1 MSQKKSYYYDTKYK
15 KNMQI
20 SRSPQPI
27 NKTISHIRPS
37 NIAGRYSTISVI
49 KQTESSLLNE
59 NQSFYRFRYI
69 LQDKPDDTNIVFFDS
84 NSRKF
89 RTRSLDNMLKPKQ
102 FSINS
107 NKITASKIGQNNKN
121 SSYTRNMNYSKERG
135 NINLIYN
142 KHNNEKNGMKTENV
156 SNKMN
161 LIKINEKNVKNPQY
175 RAEII
180 KQLKQ
185 EKDELIGKSNSNK
198 KNQQYNRNNNS
209 NISSNQKSTTKKIN
223 NDNNNNQTQ
232 NKVTGK
238 NQNYLLSHKSVG
250 NNQKT
255 PTKNKQENLT
265 NKNLYSNI
273 QSSNPKEQNQ
283 QNNYNISPSDKPMN
297 IPEEQNKNP
306 KIQTSERKEERTIV
320 LVPGQTIEKKNM
332 VENFENPTEELVENP
347 DGTLSSII
355 KQTKVT
361 TITENI
367 PIQSNKIKTVE
378 GAPELPMYKQ
388 HMTHIYKTVISVS
401 PKTKKEG
408 KYINKHLNEAKNLGD
423 NFCENGD
430 NIGKKGYNFGE
441 KGDNIGQKKAHF
453 GEKGDNIIQKKAH
466 FNEKGENIGQK
477 GTHFGK
483 NEDNIGLKGDK
494 IDMKKE
500 KEAKKISDSLTKKGD
515 KVSSEEKE
523 KQFNNI
529 KDLLNNISKGKN
541 SEENMKKLEQLL
553 LNMNEED
560 RKEILE
566 KLKKNPKNVNLLKK
580 LETSIQKQNSN
591 NDYNYTHNQNAESG
605 NNKESSH
612 SKNFGTGF
620 KSLVSENV
628 DIEGINPLKFDGL
641 FLDMS
646 KYSNEKKEK
655 NPFEGPSPYI
665 ELYKE
670 RRDQIK
676 KKLNYLASSEIGHIE
691 TTDTKQ
697 KGKI

>member
-102 FSINS
+102 FSIHS
-107 NKITASKIGQNNKN
+107 NKVTASKIGQNHKH
-121 SSYTRNMNYSKERG
+121 SSYTRNMSSNKEKG

-175 RAEII
+175 RAEIL

-209 NISSNQKSTTKKIN
+209 NISSNQKSITKKIN
-223 NDNNNNQTQ
+223 NDNNNNNQTQ

-238 NQNYLLSHKSVG
+238 NQNYLLSNKSVE

-273 QSSNPKEQNQ
+273 QSSNPKEQKQ
-283 QNNYNISPSDKPMN
+283 QNNYNISPSNKPIN

-423 NFCENGD
+423 NFGENGD

-441 KGDNIGQKKAHF
+441 KGDNISQKRAHF
-453 GEKGDNIIQKKAH
+453 GEKG
-466 FNEKGENIGQK
+466 E
-477 GTHFGK
+477 
-483 NEDNIGLKGDK
+483 NIGLKGDK

-500 KEAKKISDSLTKKGD
+500 KESKKISASVKKKGD
-515 KVSSEEKE
+515 KVSTEEKE
-523 KQFNNI
+523 KKFNNI
-529 KDLLNNISKGKN
+529 NDLLNNISKGKN

-691 TTDTKQ
+691 ITDTKQ

>member
-15 KNMQI
+15 KNMQT

-49 KQTESSLLNE
+49 KKTESSLLNE

-102 FSINS
+102 FSIHS
-107 NKITASKIGQNNKN
+107 NKVTASKIGQNHKH
-121 SSYTRNMNYSKERG
+121 SSYTRNMSSNKEKG

-223 NDNNNNQTQ
+223 NDNNNNNQTQ

-238 NQNYLLSHKSVG
+238 NQNYLLSNKSVE
-250 NNQKT
+250 NNKKT
-255 PTKNKQENLT
+255 PTKIKQENLT
-265 NKNLYSNI
+265 NKKLYSNI
-273 QSSNPKEQNQ
+273 QSSNPKEQKQ
-283 QNNYNISPSDKPMN
+283 QYTDNISPSNKPMN
-297 IPEEQNKNP
+297 IHDEQNKTP

-332 VENFENPTEELVENP
+332 VENFENPTEELIENP

-441 KGDNIGQKKAHF
+441 KGDNISQKRAHF
-453 GEKGDNIIQKKAH
+453 GEKG
-466 FNEKGENIGQK
+466 E
-477 GTHFGK
+477 
-483 NEDNIGLKGDK
+483 NIGLKGDK
-494 IDMKKE
+494 INMKKE
-500 KEAKKISDSLTKKGD
+500 KESKKISDSVKKKGD
-515 KVSSEEKE
+515 KVSTEEKE
-523 KQFNNI
+523 KKFNNI
-529 KDLLNNISKGKN
+529 NDLLNNISKGKN

-691 TTDTKQ
+691 ITDTKQ